1 MTAFYDFYYK
11 EFYVYHRSVHYC
23 FFFLYNKLYSN
34 NTKMYNVH
42 LTKND
47 ISNNDVNNGVVKDY
61 RPAI

>member
-1 MTAFYDFYYK
+1 MTFITKSFMFII
-11 EFYVYHRSVHYC
+11 EVYIIV